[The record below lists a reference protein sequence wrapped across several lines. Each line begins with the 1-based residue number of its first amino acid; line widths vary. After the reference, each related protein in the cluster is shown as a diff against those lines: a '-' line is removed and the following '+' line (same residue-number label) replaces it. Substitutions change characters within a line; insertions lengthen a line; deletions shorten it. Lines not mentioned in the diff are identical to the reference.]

1 MNTDLRKKKKILK
14 KGFFKLMNN
23 GVFGKTMEN
32 MKKHRCIELV
42 TTERKRNHT
51 TNFLTEY
58 LLAIGMKKRKY
69 W

>member
-1 MNTDLRKKKKILK
+1 
-14 KGFFKLMNN
+14 MNN

-51 TNFLTEY
+51 TKFLTEY